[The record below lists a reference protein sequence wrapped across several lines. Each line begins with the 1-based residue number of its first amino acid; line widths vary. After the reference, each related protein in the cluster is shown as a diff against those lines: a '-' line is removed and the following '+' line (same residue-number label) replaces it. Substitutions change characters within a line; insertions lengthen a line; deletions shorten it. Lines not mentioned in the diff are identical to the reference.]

1 MGGKFDQKLT
11 PMSTS
16 RHQKLHREMNKYL
29 KSQAGDVN
37 GITVDMSPRRG
48 NTGGNIQS
56 NFMEEQRFN
65 AIKSFYDLHQ
75 IEFFDSRIDFYY
87 NNGIIKL
94 WRPW

>member
-1 MGGKFDQKLT
+1 
-11 PMSTS
+11 
-16 RHQKLHREMNKYL
+16 MNKYL